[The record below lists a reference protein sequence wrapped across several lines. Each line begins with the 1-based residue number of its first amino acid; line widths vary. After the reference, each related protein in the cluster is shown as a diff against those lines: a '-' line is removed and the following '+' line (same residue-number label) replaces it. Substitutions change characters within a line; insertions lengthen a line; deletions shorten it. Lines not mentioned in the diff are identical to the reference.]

1 MKNLLKDTRLVINVV
16 LAAICSV
23 VFFAS
28 LLLHYG
34 NLKDTVDVSG
44 PLGDTFGG
52 LFSPIIGL
60 ITFILVYRTFQDQRS
75 SNNHSKSA
83 TDLDLL
89 LKALERH
96 YQNLDIEYPASFK
109 DLHNPADKT
118 TIPNV
123 LDIFLYT
130 DGQVFLNKVIDKL
143 GSVVLLI
150 DSTTTFNLTSQ
161 HKAFFLNESKIVLG
175 HFFVLYHPI
184 AYTIQEKLKYILPEQ
199 EETYNE
205 YVRTET
211 RFELNRISFNS
222 NINSYSKFLLSYYKL
237 IDRLKTLDL
246 IQTTTIETVPAKD
259 FFAPTP
265 INFDLVNKIRQK
277 PLFDIKT
284 TSPS

>member
-1 MKNLLKDTRLVINVV
+1 MKNLLKDPRLVINVV
-16 LAAICSV
+16 LTAICAV
-23 VFFAS
+23 VFLGS
-28 LLLHYG
+28 LILHYG
-34 NLKDTVDVSG
+34 NLKDTVAVSG

-52 LFSPIIGL
+52 LFSPVIGL
-60 ITFILVYRTFQDQRS
+60 ITFVLVYRTFQDQHS

-175 HFFVLYHPI
+175 RFFELYHP
-184 AYTIQEKLKYILPEQ
+184 TLHQIQDKFKNLPEQ
-199 EETYNE
+199 EEPFLND
-205 YVRTET
+205 YVRTE
-211 RFELNRISFNS
+211 RGSDLDRIPFNS
-222 NINSYSKFLLSYYKL
+222 NINSYSKFLLSYHEL
-237 IDRLKTLDL
+237 IERLKTLDL

-259 FFAPTP
+259 FFEPDP

-277 PLFDIKT
+277 PLFDIKI